1 MDRVGYLGLGQV
13 HGVDPRAAVGRAA
26 GAVRADGADAGEGPR
41 RGAESGLVQAWPP
54 GCSVTMTMWLPTVP
68 TCSAVV

>member
-1 MDRVGYLGLGQV
+1 MDSVGYLGLGQV
-13 HGVDPRAAVGRAA
+13 HGAAVGRAA
-26 GAVRADGADAGEGPR
+26 GAVRADGPDAGERPR

-54 GCSVTMTMWLPTVP
+54 GCSAVTVTMWLP

>member
-54 GCSVTMTMWLPTVP
+54 GCS
-68 TCSAVV
+68 AQ